1 MSGQEKGP
9 GQIVVIWLNVRRKL
23 SVDCLCVEH
32 SAKYFE
38 GRKFDTTSTRLLHF
52 VTTDHFS
59 MEKMLYRFAFVLWH
73 LWLPEWDEPRRFW
86 LDRTLSPKIRSLGL
100 ILSNIQP
107 NYQIALT
114 RAIDCLSSFN
124 PGD

>member
-1 MSGQEKGP
+1 MRGRRRARQDRPGIEIRVLLQEL
-9 GQIVVIWLNVRRKL
+9 VIWLNVGRKWR
-23 SVDCLCVEH
+23 VDWLCVEH

-86 LDRTLSPKIRSLGL
+86 W
-100 ILSNIQP
+100 
-107 NYQIALT
+107 
-114 RAIDCLSSFN
+114 
-124 PGD
+124 